1 MGFLGGPL
9 HCVYNAINSLLPG
22 HPAWA
27 AREKNWSRMDLNMGR
42 LEVSEI
48 NKIVLEEEE
57 LLSCYRKLSTGLQH
71 TKTFATSGYT
81 PQTNNN
87 ESEAGSKSPNS

>member
-1 MGFLGGPL
+1 
-9 HCVYNAINSLLPG
+9 
-22 HPAWA
+22 
-27 AREKNWSRMDLNMGR
+27 MDLNMGR

-57 LLSCYRKLSTGLQH
+57 LLSCYRKLSTGLQQAFLDTFRWLSSGCNKEH